1 MGSHGRLLN
10 RAGAWPD
17 LTINAIPLGIEKD
30 CEKKKKDCGSELR
43 GRGWRSLVLGEGEE
57 VQSR

>member
-10 RAGAWPD
+10 RAGAWTD
-17 LTINAIPLGIEKD
+17 LTVNAIPSGIEKD
-30 CEKKKKDCGSELR
+30 CGRELR